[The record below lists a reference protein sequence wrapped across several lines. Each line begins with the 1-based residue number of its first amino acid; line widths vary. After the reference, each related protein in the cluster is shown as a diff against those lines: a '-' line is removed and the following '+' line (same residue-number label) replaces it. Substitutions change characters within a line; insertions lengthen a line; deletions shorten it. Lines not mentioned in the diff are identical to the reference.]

1 MTFTRPSI
9 PTCAAHLVL
18 AGITGWSLKQLPPAD
33 LSTNTGASVSP
44 PPFMFTLLL
53 FLLVHSLLGIFRHSH
68 PDPQASVRKLYD
80 LSALLTMLCPLPLLN
95 TQLYLKYQP
104 VAAQTILPLLYGYL
118 LVSVL
123 VPFTAG
129 FIYSSIN
136 QRHKSGYVTTGMNLV
151 NLAVLTWISLGYDN
165 LWGLGLAVSYG
176 VKLFAL
182 PRLVERYS
190 VVDLYIYGL
199 GFFEIFAINVVTDAE
214 LYRAEMGIR

>member
-18 AGITGWSLKQLPPAD
+18 AGITGWSLKQLPPD
-33 LSTNTGASVSP
+33 SSTTTGGAAP
-44 PPFMFTLLL
+44 PLMFLLLL

-104 VAAQTILPLLYGYL
+104 LASRTILPLLYGYV

-123 VPFTAG
+123 VPFSAG

-136 QRHKSGYVTTGMNLV
+136 QRHKSGYVATAMNLV
-151 NLAVLTWISLGYDN
+151 NLGVLTWISCNYDN

-176 VKLFAL
+176 MKLFAL
-182 PRLVERYS
+182 PRFAERYS

-199 GFFEIFAINVVTDAE
+199 GFFEIFAINVVIDAE

>member
-18 AGITGWSLKQLPPAD
+18 AGITGWSLKQLPAT
-33 LSTNTGASVSP
+33 SNSATSGV
-44 PPFMFTLLL
+44 PFMFMLLI

-68 PDPQASVRKLYD
+68 PDPHTNLRKLYD

-95 TQLYLKYQP
+95 TQLYLKCQP
-104 VAAQTILPLLYGYL
+104 LFASSVLPLVYGYL

-129 FIYSSIN
+129 FVYSSIN
-136 QRHKSGYVTTGMNLV
+136 QRHKSGYVTTAMNLL
-151 NLAVLTWISLGYDN
+151 NLAVLTWLSCSFDN

-176 VKLFAL
+176 MKLFAL
-182 PRLVERYS
+182 PRLAERYS

-199 GFFEIFAINVVTDAE
+199 GFFEIFAINVVIDAE
-214 LYRAEMGIR
+214 LYREEMGIR